1 MRPVD
6 ILALA
11 AAVVIAGLAQIITP
25 WSTPWS
31 IAMIVAVVIGV
42 WAIINI
48 VLEKLGRPLG
58 SLSPSRAATVILVI
72 AGVTAVLWVDYWYY
86 SSYSLNGGV
95 WHWRVAMGLPPSTP
109 EPPPVPPASPPALP
123 PSLPTISRLDRFIFA
138 CDIPAQHTAEE
149 QNEKNARVRSN
160 IQIWADTVGIPVEFF
175 YIPSGLQVV
184 SEAKTPTTKARF
196 ISMGILSGVT
206 KLTIEMRRNGD
217 KLLVAAYGDVP
228 KNTAFILGLAPD
240 REAPLIISGQKLIAQ
255 FLEGPEDACYLL

>member
-1 MRPVD
+1 VVHAVVDCDDRRRGHWRMGNHKHRSGEARQTTRIVIAFAGGHSHTRDRWRDRRPVGRLLVLFQLFLKRRR
-6 ILALA
+6 LALA
-11 AAVVIAGLAQIITP
+11 SCHGTSAIHARTAACAARVAAGAAAVSANYIAAG
-25 WSTPWS
+25 S
-31 IAMIVAVVIGV
+31 IYFC
-42 WAIINI
+42 
-48 VLEKLGRPLG
+48 LRYPC
-58 SLSPSRAATVILVI
+58 AA
-72 AGVTAVLWVDYWYY
+72 Y
-86 SSYSLNGGV
+86 
-95 WHWRVAMGLPPSTP
+95 
-109 EPPPVPPASPPALP
+109 
-123 PSLPTISRLDRFIFA
+123 
-138 CDIPAQHTAEE
+138 
-149 QNEKNARVRSN
+149 
-160 IQIWADTVGIPVEFF
+160 DTVGIPVEFF